1 MSMSVIQNDDPHAVV
16 VRHICDWCGEEI
28 EDVYYDLFSEE
39 VCEQCME
46 ERRRT
51 V

>member
-1 MSMSVIQNDDPHAVV
+1 MSVIANDDPHAVV
-16 VRHICDWCGEEI
+16 IRHICDWCGEEI
-28 EDVYYDLFSEE
+28 EDVYYDLCGEE
-39 VCEQCME
+39 VCENCME

>member
-16 VRHICDWCGEEI
+16 IRHICDWCGEEI
-28 EDVYYDLFSEE
+28 EDVYYDIFSEE
-39 VCEQCME
+39 VCENCME